1 MCSSYDKVLIFLT
14 YTEFLNQQEKHPKRE
29 KKNHSFKKCTKCPWC
44 ARYVLGIRD
53 LVMNKRQNPFLRSI
67 ELLVRGVRC

>member
-29 KKNHSFKKCTKCPWC
+29 KKIIHS
-44 ARYVLGIRD
+44 RNVLSAPDVPG
-53 LVMNKRQNPFLRSI
+53 MS
-67 ELLVRGVRC
+67 